1 MAQSAMADP
10 AVRAST
16 LIDYDV
22 ENSAGEGLGEI
33 EDLMI
38 GRNSGDVKYAVLGF
52 GGFLDLGE
60 KFFAIPLSAIS
71 LNPQDNNAIFDVPEE
86 TLENAPGIDTDNWP
100 DTADPQWDMDTRN
113 FWRDNVASPTGDID
127 AADRADQEITT
138 DMGGDELVNE
148 AGLRASELIGYNVFN
163 NAGEELGEIDDL
175 MVGFD
180 SEQINYVILETGGFL
195 DLGEQ
200 LFVIPVQAI
209 SVDPGQEQVLLDV
222 NEEIFDNAPGF
233 QAAEWP
239 DFTQPDWDI
248 DYWSYWNDSQ
258 LIPQDSMITPNQRE
272 SAIRAS
278 DLMGF
283 NVVNAQDEDLGEI
296 EDLVIG
302 FDSHQIRYGVLSFGG
317 FLGLGEE
324 WVAVPLHMM
333 TLTPA
338 EEEVILDVTPET
350 IEAAP
355 RFTDDEWPD
364 LNTPDWDLDYQQYW
378 GPEVVR

>member
-1 MAQSAMADP
+1 
-10 AVRAST
+10 
-16 LIDYDV
+16 
-22 ENSAGEGLGEI
+22 
-33 EDLMI
+33 
-38 GRNSGDVKYAVLGF
+38 
-52 GGFLDLGE
+52 
-60 KFFAIPLSAIS
+60 
-71 LNPQDNNAIFDVPEE
+71 
-86 TLENAPGIDTDNWP
+86 
-100 DTADPQWDMDTRN
+100 
-113 FWRDNVASPTGDID
+113 
-127 AADRADQEITT
+127 
-138 DMGGDELVNE
+138 
-148 AGLRASELIGYNVFN
+148 
-163 NAGEELGEIDDL
+163 
-175 MVGFD
+175 
-180 SEQINYVILETGGFL
+180 
-195 DLGEQ
+195 
-200 LFVIPVQAI
+200 VIPVQAI

-222 NEEIFDNAPGF
+222 NEEIYDNAPGY

-239 DFTQPDWDI
+239 DFTQPDWDV
-248 DYWSYWNDSQ
+248 DFWSYWNDSQ